1 MDTASTISL
10 IVGIVLSFSGV
21 IFAILGANQKQVLM
35 RIQQRVDG
43 HADKIAYLEQR
54 AAVRD
59 SEIKQIL
66 TAVNEI
72 KCMFK
77 EHIRDDEERGR

>member
-1 MDTASTISL
+1 ML
-10 IVGIVLSFSGV
+10 I
-21 IFAILGANQKQVLM
+21 

-43 HADKIAYLEQR
+43 HTDKIAYLEQR